1 MPVKF
6 GQASIRFWFFLSYLI
21 TTVLEVEG
29 SLPLSGL
36 PVPPLLWLLEGPPIP
51 ICVPKLMPNP
61 IALELF

>member
-1 MPVKF
+1 MTKNKNCPL
-6 GQASIRFWFFLSYLI
+6 RFDQKKLLQI
-21 TTVLEVEG
+21 LLEVEG